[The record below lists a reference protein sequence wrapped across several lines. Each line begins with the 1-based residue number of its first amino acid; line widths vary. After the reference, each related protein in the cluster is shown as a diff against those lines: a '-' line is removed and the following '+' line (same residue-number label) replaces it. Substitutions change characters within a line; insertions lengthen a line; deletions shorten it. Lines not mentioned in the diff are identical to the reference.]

1 MKEFKKL
8 EHDQKEKRKKISQPV
23 TGVPWYWHIALIIGS
38 F

>member
-1 MKEFKKL
+1 MIKKKKE
-8 EHDQKEKRKKISQPV
+8 KKISQPV